1 MSIKENDR
9 VQVIKAEGELSP
21 LVGAIG
27 EVIRIYELGAGNIA
41 AVRIIPDETIAREIV
56 VKLPVENLEKVAAQT
71 QETEIPEGAKQISKA
86 DFEAALDEI
95 TSPEKILSSGS
106 NSMVGFTKLLTA
118 KIVGDNVK
126 NELFKDQ
133 DVIVVTEEEFIVAL
147 WNACNPISVDGT
159 TGNKMGARKTVK
171 ISITAIISL
180 EEIVDILF
188 GGSND

>member
-9 VQVIKAEGELSP
+9 VQVIKADGELSP

-27 EVIRIYELGAGNIA
+27 EVIRVYELGAGNIA

-56 VKLPVENLEKVAAQT
+56 VKLPVENLEKVKAQT
-71 QETEIPEGAKQISKA
+71 QETEIPEGAKQISKE
-86 DFEAALDEI
+86 DFEAALAEI
-95 TSPEKILSSGS
+95 TSPEKMLGS
-106 NSMVGFTKLLTA
+106 NSVVSFTKLLTA

-147 WNACNPISVDGT
+147 WNACNPLSVDGT